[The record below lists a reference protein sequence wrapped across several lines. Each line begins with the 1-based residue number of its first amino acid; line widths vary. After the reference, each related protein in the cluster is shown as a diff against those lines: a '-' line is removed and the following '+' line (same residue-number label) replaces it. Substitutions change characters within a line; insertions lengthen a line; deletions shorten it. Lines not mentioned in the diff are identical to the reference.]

1 MFREWR
7 IKEDNSSTKSVLE
20 RLLNLRGIKESKEI
34 YEFLHP
40 LEMEISQ
47 PDVFTDMSKATERL
61 VKAIDNQEKI
71 IIYGDF
77 DADGVTSTSLLYKT
91 FKYLGADF
99 NYFIP
104 NRDKEG
110 HGFNKTALVKLL
122 ANVKPKLI
130 ISVDCGISDVE
141 AVDFLKAFN
150 VDVIITDHHEAGET
164 LPNAYAIINPKAPNS
179 LDKNLSTK
187 QIEGLSSLAGVGVA
201 FKVAHSLLKHYNKLE
216 FIPELLPLVA
226 VGTVADIVPLI
237 QENRYFVTKGLSLI
251 HNHYGLKRLLESAG
265 YNIEKGVTSENIAFG
280 VAPRINAS
288 GRLDTVSDSLK
299 VLISDNKQE
308 IETSI
313 QSLNELNKVRQE
325 LSSEVFEQADTKLKK
340 EGNKNPAI
348 VLYDKD
354 WHVGIIGI
362 VASKLVEKYH
372 KPTFLMTY
380 SEEKKEFR
388 CSARGIEGLSIY
400 EIINSISDLVTGGG
414 HQLAGGFSFIT
425 EQASFEQVK
434 KAINENIKETLNGKE
449 LKPFIEI
456 DLEVYPNDISID
468 LVEEI
473 SQMEPFGASNK
484 SPVFAMKN
492 LKIKQ
497 KRLMG
502 ENNDHLRITAEVNGI
517 QFNCIRW
524 QQGDIPLVV
533 GDNFDLAFHPQ
544 INIYRDEVSVQLI
557 VDDIHSELLK
567 EEKENN
573 EIGLKIY
580 DHRKKT
586 DIFSQVNDYI
596 KKSPQNIKV
605 FAESKSVKDNLLSYN
620 FIYDRI
626 FNRCNVELCD
636 CLMFFDY
643 PADKETFYNIIEECQ
658 PSSIHLMKYNIK
670 AFDDTEFLTTFV
682 KMLRYAYNN
691 NLGKVEILR
700 CASALGKSYEVIYS
714 ILDLF
719 EEVNFLKINEKNED
733 FYRIELKEIKNLTPV
748 LESEKFK
755 EIKNL
760 IMECENFQKNLLEND
775 ISTLE
780 LT

>member
-7 IKEDNSSTKSVLE
+7 IKEDNSSAKSVIE
-20 RLLNLRGIKESKEI
+20 RLLNMRGITTEKEI

-40 LEMEISQ
+40 LETKISQ
-47 PDVFTDMSKATERL
+47 PEVFTDMPKATERL
-61 VKAIDNQEKI
+61 VKAIDNKEKI

-91 FKYLGADF
+91 FKHLGADF

-130 ISVDCGISDVE
+130 ISVDCGISDIE
-141 AVDFLKAFN
+141 AVDFLKTFN
-150 VDVIITDHHEAGET
+150 VDVIITDHHEAGEV
-164 LPNAYAIINPKAPNS
+164 LPNAYAIINPKAPNA
-179 LDKNLSTK
+179 LDENLTTK

-216 FIPELLPLVA
+216 FISELLPLVA

-265 YNIEKGVTSENIAFG
+265 YSVEKGVTSENIAFG

-313 QSLNELNKVRQE
+313 ITLNELNKVRQE
-325 LSSEVFEQADTKLKK
+325 LSLETFEQADAMLKK

-348 VLYDKD
+348 VLFDKE

-380 SEEKKEFR
+380 SEENKEYR
-388 CSARGIEGLSIY
+388 CSARGIDGLSIY
-400 EIINSISDLVTGGG
+400 DIINSISDLVNGGG
-414 HQLAGGFSFIT
+414 HKLAGGFSFTT

-434 KAINENIKETLNGKE
+434 KSINENIKETLNGKE
-449 LKPFIEI
+449 LKPFIDI
-456 DLEVYPNDISID
+456 DLEVYPNDIDIN

-473 SQMEPFGASNK
+473 SQMEPFGAANK
-484 SPVFAMKN
+484 SPVFAIKN
-492 LKIKQ
+492 LKTKQ

-502 ENNDHLRITAEVNGI
+502 ENNDHLRITAEGGGI

-524 QQGDIPLVV
+524 QQGDISLVE
-533 GDNFDLAFHPQ
+533 GDDFDLAFHPQ
-544 INIYRDEVSVQLI
+544 LNTYKGETSVQLI

-567 EEKENN
+567 EEVKEEN
-573 EIGLKIY
+573 IKKVF

-586 DIFSQVNDYI
+586 DILPQVNDYV
-596 KKSPQNIKV
+596 KNSPQNIKI
-605 FAESKSVKDNLLSYN
+605 FAESKFVKDSLIPYQNLYE
-620 FIYDRI
+620 RI
-626 FNRCNVELCD
+626 FNRNNIENCD
-636 CLMFFDY
+636 CIMFFDY
-643 PADKETFYNIIEECQ
+643 PADKETFYNIIEESQ
-658 PSSIHLMKYNIK
+658 ATSIHLMKYNIK
-670 AFDDTEFLTTFV
+670 TFDETEFLTTLV
-682 KMLRYAYNN
+682 KMFRFACNN
-691 NLGKVEILR
+691 NLGKIEILR

-719 EEVNFLKINEKNED
+719 EEVGFLKVTEKTED
-733 FYRIELKEIKNLTPV
+733 FYRIELNEIKNFNPV
-748 LESEKFK
+748 LTSDKFN
-755 EIKNL
+755 EIKLL
-760 IMECENFQKNLLEND
+760 IKECENFQKELMEND
-775 ISTLE
+775 ISSLE
-780 LT
+780 LM

>member
-7 IKEDNSSTKSVLE
+7 IKEDKSNSKSVLE
-20 RLLNLRGIKESKEI
+20 RLLNLRGITDEKEI

-40 LEMEISQ
+40 LEMQISQ
-47 PDVFTDMSKATERL
+47 PDVFTDMPKAIERL
-61 VKAIDNQEKI
+61 VKAIDNKEKI

-104 NRDKEG
+104 DRDKEG

-130 ISVDCGISDVE
+130 ISVDCGISDSE
-141 AVDFLKAFN
+141 AVDFLKTFN

-164 LPNAYAIINPKAPNS
+164 LPNAYAIINPKAPNA
-179 LDKNLSTK
+179 LDENLSTK
-187 QIEGLSSLAGVGVA
+187 QIEGLCSLAGVGVA
-201 FKVAHSLLKHYNKLE
+201 FKVAHGLLKHYNKLE
-216 FIPELLPLVA
+216 LISELLPLVA
-226 VGTVADIVPLI
+226 VGTIADIVPLI

-251 HNHYGLKRLLESAG
+251 NNHYGLKRLLESAG
-265 YNIEKGVTSENIAFG
+265 YNPEKEITSENIAFG
-280 VAPRINAS
+280 IAPRINAS
-288 GRLDTVSDSLK
+288 GRLDTVNDALK
-299 VLISDNKQE
+299 VLISENKQE

-313 QSLNELNKVRQE
+313 KVLNELNKVRQE
-325 LSSEVFEQADTKLKK
+325 LSLEVFEQADTKLKK

-348 VLYDKD
+348 ILYEKD

-380 SEEKKEFR
+380 SEEKKDFR
-388 CSARGIEGLSIY
+388 CSARGIDGLSIY
-400 EIINSISDLVTGGG
+400 DIINSISDLVTGGG
-414 HQLAGGFSFIT
+414 HKLAGGFSFTT

-456 DLEVYPNDISID
+456 DLEVYPSDVTVE

-484 SPVFAMKN
+484 SPIFTMKN
-492 LKIKQ
+492 LKVKE

-502 ENNDHLRITAEVNGI
+502 ENNDHLRLIAESKD
-517 QFNCIRW
+517 FSFTCIRW
-524 QQGDIPLVV
+524 QQGDIPLVI
-533 GDNFDLAFHPQ
+533 GDKFDLAFHPQ
-544 INIYRDEVSVQLI
+544 INTYKGETSVQLI
-557 VDDIHSELLK
+557 IDDIHSELLK
-567 EEKENN
+567 EEN
-573 EIGLKIY
+573 IDDSGLKIY

-586 DIFSQVNDYI
+586 NILPQVNDYV
-596 KKSPQNIKV
+596 KNSPLNIKI
-605 FAESKSVKDNLLSYN
+605 FAESKSVKDNLLPFSSLYEK
-620 FIYDRI
+620 I
-626 FNRCNVELCD
+626 FNRNNIETCD
-636 CLMFFDY
+636 CIMFFDY
-643 PADKETFYNIIEECQ
+643 PADKESFYNIIEECH
-658 PSSIHLMKYNIK
+658 PSSIHFMKYCIK
-670 AFDDTEFLTTFV
+670 TFDENEFLTIFI
-682 KMLRYAYNN
+682 KMLRYACNN
-691 NLGKVEILR
+691 NLGKIEILR

-714 ILDLF
+714 LLDLF
-719 EEVNFLKINEKNED
+719 EEVHFLKIIEKNSD
-733 FYRIELKEIKNLTPV
+733 FYKIELNEIKDLTPV
-748 LESEKFK
+748 TKSDKFK
-755 EIKNL
+755 DIKIL
-760 IMECENFQKNLLEND
+760 IKECENFQKNLLEND
-775 ISTLE
+775 ISLLE